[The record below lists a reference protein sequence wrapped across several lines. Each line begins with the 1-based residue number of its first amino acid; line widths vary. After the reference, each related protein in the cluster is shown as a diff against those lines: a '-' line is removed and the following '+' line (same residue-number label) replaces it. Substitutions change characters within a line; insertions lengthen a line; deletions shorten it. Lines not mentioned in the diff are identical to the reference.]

1 MRTRKPH
8 SVALII
14 ASAVPALVVVW
25 SVDPW
30 TPILLGIP
38 LILLLAAATSGV
50 ISRPSPTA
58 LTVLAVTVATA
69 GFASLLYG
77 IPGGVVYL
85 DWGYMTISDRSIEI
99 AAAAMLRIVV
109 IALPAMLVGG
119 SISAHEFLATCAVRR
134 VVPDR
139 VALAILIALRLMPV
153 IASDLDETRQARRAN
168 GRSASL
174 FAVALTTLVIA
185 IRRAIR
191 MSDVAEIRGF
201 SKPNRTW
208 SVYRRLELRDWVLVV
223 GSVVI
228 GISAMATVAYLGV
241 WNSAIR

>member
-85 DWGYMTISDRSIEI
+85 DWGYVTISDRSIEI

-228 GISAMATVAYLGV
+228 GISAMVTVAYLGV

>member
-1 MRTRKPH
+1 MRTGQPH
-8 SVALII
+8 SVALIV

-30 TPILLGIP
+30 TPILMGVP
-38 LILLLAAATSGV
+38 LILLLASLTTGV
-50 ISRPSPTA
+50 ISRPSTTA
-58 LTVLAVTVATA
+58 LTVLAITVATA

-85 DWGYMTISDRSIEI
+85 DWGYVTVSDRSMEI
-99 AAAAMLRIVV
+99 AASAMLRIVV

-119 SISAHEFLATCAVRR
+119 AISAHEFLATCAVRR
-134 VVPDR
+134 IVPDR
-139 VALAILIALRLMPV
+139 VALATLIALRLVPV
-153 IASDLDETRQARRAN
+153 ISSDLDETRQARRAN
-168 GRSASL
+168 GRSSSL
-174 FAVALTTLVIA
+174 FAVALTTLVVA

-201 SKPNRTW
+201 SRPNRTW
-208 SVYRRLELRDWVLVV
+208 SVYRRLEFIDWV
-223 GSVVI
+223 VVI
-228 GISAMATVAYLGV
+228 GSIVIGIAAMATVTYLGA

>member
-1 MRTRKPH
+1 MSVRRPH
-8 SVALII
+8 SVALIV

-30 TPILLGIP
+30 TPILMGVPL
-38 LILLLAAATSGV
+38 LILLASTTVGV
-50 ISRPSPTA
+50 IARPSKTA
-58 LTVLAVTVATA
+58 LTVLGITVVVA
-69 GFASLLYG
+69 GIASSLYG

-85 DWGYMTISDRSIEI
+85 EWGYATISDRSIEI

-119 SISAHEFLATCAVRR
+119 AISAHEFLATCAVRR
-134 VVPDR
+134 ILPDR
-139 VALAILIALRLMPV
+139 VALATLIALRLVPV

-201 SKPNRTW
+201 SRPNRTW
-208 SVYRRLELRDWVLVV
+208 SVYRRLEFRDWVLMV
-223 GSVVI
+223 GSITI
-228 GISAMATVAYLGV
+228 GLLAMATVAYLGV

>member
-1 MRTRKPH
+1 
-8 SVALII
+8 
-14 ASAVPALVVVW
+14 VW

-38 LILLLAAATSGV
+38 LILLLAATTSGV

-77 IPGGVVYL
+77 IPGGAVYL
-85 DWGYMTISDRSIEI
+85 DWGYVTISDRSIEI

-109 IALPAMLVGG
+109 IALPAILVGG
-119 SISAHEFLATCAVRR
+119 SVSAHEFLATCAVRR

-228 GISAMATVAYLGV
+228 GISAMVTVAYLGV

>member
-1 MRTRKPH
+1 MSARRPH
-8 SVALII
+8 SVALIV
-14 ASAVPALVVVW
+14 ASAVPALVLVW

-30 TPILLGIP
+30 TPILMGVP
-38 LILLLAAATSGV
+38 LILLLAVSTSGV
-50 ISRPSPTA
+50 LTRPSPTA
-58 LTVLAVTVATA
+58 LTVLAVTVVTA
-69 GFASLLYG
+69 GVASLLYG

-85 DWGYMTISDRSIEI
+85 DWGYATISDRSIEI

-109 IALPAMLVGG
+109 IALPAMLVSGA
-119 SISAHEFLATCAVRR
+119 ISAHEFLATCAVRR
-134 VVPDR
+134 IVPDR
-139 VALAILIALRLMPV
+139 VALATLIALRLVPV

-174 FAVALTTLVIA
+174 FAVALTTLVVA

-201 SKPNRTW
+201 SKSNRTW
-208 SVYRRLELRDWVLVV
+208 SVYRRLEFRDWVLVL
-223 GSVVI
+223 GSIVI
-228 GISAMATVAYLGV
+228 GISAMATVATLGV

>member
-1 MRTRKPH
+1 MSAGRPH
-8 SVALII
+8 SVALIV

-30 TPILLGIP
+30 MPILLGVP
-38 LILLLAAATSGV
+38 LILLLASTTTGTLA
-50 ISRPSPTA
+50 RPSTTA
-58 LTVLAVTVATA
+58 ITVLVITVATA

-85 DWGYMTISDRSIEI
+85 DWGYVKVSDRSIEI

-119 SISAHEFLATCAVRR
+119 AISAHEFLATCAVRR
-134 VVPDR
+134 IVPDR
-139 VALAILIALRLMPV
+139 VALATLIALRLVPV

-174 FAVALTTLVIA
+174 FAVALTTLVVA

-201 SKPNRTW
+201 SRPNRTW

-223 GSVVI
+223 GSAVI
-228 GISAMATVAYLGV
+228 GLSAMVIVAYLGA

>member
-38 LILLLAAATSGV
+38 LILLLAVATSGV

-228 GISAMATVAYLGV
+228 GISAMVTVAYLGV

>member
-1 MRTRKPH
+1 
-8 SVALII
+8 
-14 ASAVPALVVVW
+14 VW

-38 LILLLAAATSGV
+38 LILLLAVATSGV

-109 IALPAMLVGG
+109 IARPAMLVGG

-228 GISAMATVAYLGV
+228 GISAMVTVAYLGV

>member
-1 MRTRKPH
+1 MSAHRPH

-30 TPILLGIP
+30 TPILMGVP
-38 LILLLAAATSGV
+38 LILLLASVTTGV
-50 ISRPSPTA
+50 IARPSTPA
-58 LTVLAVTVATA
+58 LTVLAITVVTA

-77 IPGGVVYL
+77 IPGGAVYL
-85 DWGYMTISDRSIEI
+85 DWGYITISDRSIEI

-109 IALPAMLVGG
+109 IALPAMLVG
-119 SISAHEFLATCAVRR
+119 SAISAHEFLATCAVRR
-134 VVPDR
+134 IVPDR
-139 VALAILIALRLMPV
+139 VALATLIALRLVPV
-153 IASDLDETRQARRAN
+153 ISSDLDETRQARRAN
-168 GRSASL
+168 GRSASP
-174 FAVALTTLVIA
+174 FAVALTTLVVA

-201 SKPNRTW
+201 SRPNRTW
-208 SVYRRLELRDWVLVV
+208 SVYRRLEVSDWVLVA
-223 GSVVI
+223 GSVVF
-228 GISAMATVAYLGV
+228 GIAAMVTVAYLGV

>member
-1 MRTRKPH
+1 MRTGRPH
-8 SVALII
+8 SVALIV

-30 TPILLGIP
+30 TPILMGVP
-38 LILLLAAATSGV
+38 LILLLASLTTGV
-50 ISRPSPTA
+50 ISRPSTTA
-58 LTVLAVTVATA
+58 LTVLIITVATA

-85 DWGYMTISDRSIEI
+85 DWGYMTVSDRSIEI
-99 AAAAMLRIVV
+99 AASAMLRIAV

-119 SISAHEFLATCAVRR
+119 AISAHEFLATCAVRR
-134 VVPDR
+134 IVPDR
-139 VALAILIALRLMPV
+139 VALATLIALRLGPV
-153 IASDLDETRQARRAN
+153 ISSDLDETRQARRAN

-174 FAVALTTLVIA
+174 FAVALTTLVVA

-201 SKPNRTW
+201 SRPNRTW
-208 SVYRRLELRDWVLVV
+208 SVYRRLEFIDWVVV
-223 GSVVI
+223 IGSVVI
-228 GISAMATVAYLGV
+228 GIAAMATVAYLGA